1 MLKFGDVIITVAC
14 LAVVTFLLDT
24 VLALVIV
31 PLNTSWGLDVTLI
44 VSVLI
49 SGLIVGYAFAGK
61 IREESRM
68 LSIGEVLVLF
78 AVLVA
83 LSVMTQYSA
92 VEHFGPLIDQHL
104 NSTYSKTTTSSW
116 TNTDWFAYEMTM
128 LRIYTVLPM
137 IYVLVF
143 GFIGLYLG
151 SMRKPSAK
159 TKE

>member
-1 MLKFGDVIITVAC
+1 MKFRDVIITTAS
-14 LAVVTFLLDT
+14 LAVVTFFLDT

-31 PLNTSWGLDVTLI
+31 PLNTSYGLDVTLI
-44 VSVLI
+44 LSVLI
-49 SGLIVGYAFAGK
+49 SGLIIGYAFAGK
-61 IREESRM
+61 IREESS
-68 LSIGEVLVLF
+68 LQSIGEILVLF

-83 LSVMTQYSA
+83 LSVMAQYSA
-92 VEHFGPLIDQHL
+92 VKHFGPLIDQNL
-104 NSTYSKTTTSSW
+104 NSTYSTTTTSSW